1 MPIND
6 DIIHYIDTEWINI
19 DERMDLPDYYEEN
32 GIKVPRVTKV
42 IGSVNTSVNGLL
54 SWANSLGFKR
64 ISYKNYMNKVSTMG
78 TAIHTAVEG
87 YIKDKKAP
95 EISPLA
101 IDEVKDGIMN
111 AYIGFKSFWDTYN
124 SLHKVDKVLLEHR
137 IITPYFGGTADLIV
151 REKDGTTTLYDFK
164 SSNHLK
170 YNHFVQIAAYK
181 YGLECFTNPPM
192 RIDKIGI
199 LLLNKYQPDCQEYIL
214 DLSVD
219 INRQYIDDCIRCFIS
234 MLYAYY
240 NTCQVEND
248 FNNILFPRRQ

>member
-19 DERMDLPDYYEEN
+19 DERMDLPDYYEDN

-42 IGSVNTSVNGLL
+42 IGSVNPSMTGLL
-54 SWANSLGFKR
+54 YWANGLGFKKIR
-64 ISYKNYMNKVSTMG
+64 YKEYMNKVTTMG

-87 YIKDKKAP
+87 YIKEKKAP

-101 IDEVKDGIMN
+101 LPEVRDSINN
-111 AYIGFKSFWDTYN
+111 AFIGFKSFWDTYN
-124 SLHKVDKVLLEHR
+124 ALHKIDKVFIEHR

-151 REKDGTTTLYDFK
+151 MEKDGTTTLYDFK

-170 YNHFVQIAAYK
+170 YNHFVQVAAYK

-192 RIDKIGI
+192 KIDKIGI
-199 LLLNKYQPDCQEYIL
+199 LLLDKNQPNCQEYVL

-240 NTCQVEND
+240 NTYQVETN
-248 FNNILFPRRQ
+248 FNNLLFPRRQ